1 MAVKEKLN
9 KSEEVRKLHKSG
21 VKSAS
26 EIMAKLKARN
36 ITVAPA
42 QVYAILAGKKGKKKA
57 KKAKQQETN
66 ERSGSPSTTRNRH
79 RHRRAVRKTIGRN
92 AEGERTAH
100 KAFAAAPLKRAITPC
115 R

>member
-1 MAVKEKLN
+1 MPVKVKLN

-42 QVYAILAGKKGKKKA
+42 QVYAILAGKKGKKKG
-57 KKAKQQETN
+57 KKATQETN
-66 ERSGSPSTTRNRH
+66 SEATPLARHEIVIDTAVLFVKQSG
-79 RHRRAVRKTIGRN
+79 GMQ
-92 AEGERTAH
+92 
-100 KAFAAAPLKRAITPC
+100 KARELLTKLSLLQH
-115 R
+115 